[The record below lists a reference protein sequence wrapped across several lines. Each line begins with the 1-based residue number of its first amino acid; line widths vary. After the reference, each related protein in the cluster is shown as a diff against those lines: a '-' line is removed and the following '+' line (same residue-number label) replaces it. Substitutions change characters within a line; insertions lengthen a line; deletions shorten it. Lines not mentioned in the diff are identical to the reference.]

1 VYLIVLDMFS
11 APTSLSRYYGLELGW
26 FVDSLRRLGFVV
38 PEHARTNYI
47 HTGLVLS
54 SMLNWRPTHGEIH
67 DQGGD
72 PWVRTTELIEQADA
86 WTLLRNAGYRL
97 AFFPSGYPGTAEL
110 ASADLTLRPPDRP
123 FTRFGQTWWINTPAE
138 LLRGLGCR
146 GEACAARSTFPIPV
160 EGADALR
167 WKLEQLAALPDSAGP
182 IAAFLHFM
190 GSHEPYVFESDC
202 RERTPWWPMAV
213 DGPDSLVIQRA
224 YADQIHCVAT
234 MLLAT
239 VTELLA
245 TSSVAP
251 VVLLQA
257 DHGNGNI
264 RMLEL
269 NARTVG
275 VAEASQRQ
283 LHERLEVFAAYHLP
297 DTAGFDAE
305 AVTPITLLPRVFN
318 QGLGTSLPLRESRS
332 FWSTWQEPLDLTEV
346 RWSGDSILAAVA
358 GP

>member
-1 VYLIVLDMFS
+1 
-11 APTSLSRYYGLELGW
+11 
-26 FVDSLRRLGFVV
+26 
-38 PEHARTNYI
+38 
-47 HTGLVLS
+47 
-54 SMLNWRPTHGEIH
+54 
-67 DQGGD
+67 
-72 PWVRTTELIEQADA
+72 
-86 WTLLRNAGYRL
+86 
-97 AFFPSGYPGTAEL
+97 
-110 ASADLTLRPPDRP
+110 
-123 FTRFGQTWWINTPAE
+123 
-138 LLRGLGCR
+138 
-146 GEACAARSTFPIPV
+146 
-160 EGADALR
+160 
-167 WKLEQLAALPDSAGP
+167 
-182 IAAFLHFM
+182 
-190 GSHEPYVFESDC
+190 
-202 RERTPWWPMAV
+202 MAV

-318 QGLGTSLPLRESRS
+318 QVLGTSLPLRASRS